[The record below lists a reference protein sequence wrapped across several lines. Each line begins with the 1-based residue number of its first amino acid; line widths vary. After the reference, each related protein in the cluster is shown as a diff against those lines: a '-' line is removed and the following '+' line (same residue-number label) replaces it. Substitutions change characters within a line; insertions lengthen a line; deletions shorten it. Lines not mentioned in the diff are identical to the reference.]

1 MKKLLCIFFSCLFI
15 FTLLCSVHLTVTAA
29 TIPEKIFDSTSV
41 VDDIKSMYMD
51 YETEFPYD
59 PTDEEIY
66 LINFIEFGYDEMAA
80 QNSDVFGLYI
90 YVYNPSGKE
99 LFGEMNKIQMATK
112 WKADGNGE
120 LKATDFRKY
129 NLTLLDINENKTLAK
144 YKISSP
150 DKKLVYINSDRSRR
164 YDISGIELRNN
175 TFEAEDYTVATTF
188 VYSGYAKGLSLES
201 KDRSTLACYCEEFL
215 TLTVEAHQVSYL
227 TGNSHLGVGYSN
239 QVNSVYF
246 SIPEDIIDKYGSL
259 YSVKYEYYHYY
270 TYPMIFT
277 DNKESYN
284 TLMSDRGKIADDDW
298 KYHLRIVDYVV
309 SGPMVGPAVKVYKW
323 YYGKTPGFLS
333 NTSVKY
339 ADRQAWLTSVFY
351 KSGGWD
357 YKDVLITESELLK
370 YLRNYD
376 KSYFTGKN
384 VLGYSSDLFNLQKSK
399 CHVVNTSYVNDV
411 FSLKGY
417 NSNHIWLERWFDFG
431 IFSDSKDYDDIKN
444 KKYIEEIE
452 TSSIFSSSD
461 FSKNYLVDD
470 IYKSE
475 FSNFYSEAKAN
486 NENVYLLRYAV
497 ADDYYVNDDVE
508 GVDIDGDFLMASS
521 NVYVDF
527 DIIQFEFKNKLGK
540 TTVIPVVSNPTSG
553 ASAII
558 NTDPNRDFGDVVDDV
573 ATIIQNGINGVN
585 STFEAIKKYFGIICI
600 VILATV
606 VTVII
611 IRILSKNK
619 SKHNNSN
626 SKNKVRKKPYR
637 RKGRRKY

>member
-175 TFEAEDYTVATTF
+175 SFEAEDYTVATTF

-201 KDRSTLACYCEEFL
+201 KERSTLACYCEEFL
-215 TLTVEAHQVSYL
+215 TLNVKAHQVSYL

-246 SIPEDIIDKYGSL
+246 SIPEEIVDKYGSL

-270 TYPMIFT
+270 SDTMIFT

-284 TLMSDRGKIADDDW
+284 TLMDDRGKIADDDW
-298 KYHLRIVDYVV
+298 KYYLMRSYRIGMGTAG
-309 SGPMVGPAVKVYKW
+309 SRVGTW
-323 YYGKTPGFLS
+323 YYGYRLPLVYNIS
-333 NTSVKY
+333 Y
-339 ADRQAWLTSVFY
+339 LADSRQSYITSVFY
-351 KSGGWD
+351 DSNGWN
-357 YKDVLITESELLK
+357 YNDVLISDSKLLDYFK
-370 YLRNYD
+370 NYNKSYNTGKVNGYSADLFDLD
-376 KSYFTGKN
+376 KSS
-384 VLGYSSDLFNLQKSK
+384 GYVEK
-399 CHVVNTSYVNDV
+399 TSYINET
-411 FSLKGY
+411 FSLKGFMDTH
-417 NSNHIWLERWFDFG
+417 NDFERF
-431 IFSDSKDYDDIKN
+431 IFYGLANKDNFENINN
-444 KKYIEEIE
+444 KKYIEQIDS
-452 TSSIFSSSD
+452 SSIFSSSD
-461 FSKNYLVDD
+461 FEKNYLVDD

-475 FSNFYSEAKAN
+475 FSNFYSDAKAN
-486 NENVYLLRYAV
+486 HENVYLLRYGI
-497 ADDYYVNDDVE
+497 ADNYCAFDDVE
-508 GVDIDGDFLMASS
+508 AKEIDGDFLIAST
-521 NVYVDF
+521 NVYLDF

-540 TTVIPVVSNPTSG
+540 TTVIPVVSNPTSA
-553 ASAII
+553 ASNII
-558 NTDPNRDFGDVVDDV
+558 NTDPNRGFDDVVNDV
-573 ATIIQNGINGVN
+573 VTIIQSGINKVN
-585 STFEAIKKYFGIICI
+585 SVFETIKKYFGLICI